1 MRNTQN
7 LALAPFAAMQPNML
21 QLAQL
26 QQPLRP
32 QRMNLFAPP
41 FTPPVLP
48 NPMIAGLTP
57 GAINIATMSQITT
70 VDIIVE
76 GMNAQALMVTRAL
89 GLHLTGA
96 HGQDLDHGLDL
107 ILAVE
112 VDPDLPLFAPRAF
125 RSLAVTKETTPPS
138 RPLVV
143 VCTYP
148 SKMGRTTLHF
158 LDHPPSRYP
167 SQPPST
173 TYIAVFAGAIKKC
186 GFV

>member
-32 QRMNLFAPP
+32 QRMNIFTPP

-48 NPMIAGLTP
+48 SPMIAGLTP
-57 GAINIATMSQITT
+57 GAIIAFTSNNHIVIMSLITT

-76 GMNAQALMVTRAL
+76 GMDAQALMVTRSSI
-89 GLHLTGA
+89 LHSTGA
-96 HGQDLDHGLDL
+96 HGQDLGHELDL

-112 VDPDLPLFAPRAF
+112 VDPDLPLFAPHAYKSLTATTEATPPTR
-125 RSLAVTKETTPPS
+125 RLAVVYTS
-138 RPLVV
+138 N
-143 VCTYP
+143 
-148 SKMGRTTLHF
+148 SKMG
-158 LDHPPSRYP
+158 
-167 SQPPST
+167 
-173 TYIAVFAGAIKKC
+173 
-186 GFV
+186 